1 MIKEFLE
8 KDTDPKMLPLEFY
21 GMKEDGPDIKRQEVA
36 IREHRLDPLKGMLLV
51 PEEEY
56 TFLSSE
62 AVKKGKGEEWKKSKF
77 K

>member
-1 MIKEFLE
+1 
-8 KDTDPKMLPLEFY
+8 
-21 GMKEDGPDIKRQEVA
+21 
-36 IREHRLDPLKGMLLV
+36 MLLV

-62 AVKKGKGEEWKKSKF
+62 AVRKGKGEEWKKEKY